1 MSDAWN
7 ALRAQIEYFS
17 QAFPEAA
24 IAFADA
30 HREEVTPHLVE
41 AIARLADHPDEG
53 VNPDYALHL
62 YAMHILAAWRETAAY
77 APLVRIGHH
86 SEEVVDQLL
95 GGTVTESYG
104 RCLAS
109 VCDGNLGLLQGLVED
124 EAASYW
130 ARNAALDAVMTR
142 VLEGDASRD
151 ELIAYLMRLGD
162 AEAAR
167 LRAGIGARDEP
178 QILDAVISVA
188 TDIGAAEMLERIRG
202 WFADELNDPFIIGLK
217 NVERKILRPPET
229 CRDEMLDRGNGYV
242 HSVKKEIGW
251 WAGFRDDKP
260 AQSKSKPTPTVVPV
274 RQGPKVGRNDPCPCG
289 SGKKFKK
296 CHGA

>member
-7 ALRAQIEYFS
+7 TLRAQIEYFS
-17 QAFPEAA
+17 QPFPEAA

-30 HREEVTPHLVE
+30 HREEVTPYLVA
-41 AIARLADHPDEG
+41 AIARLADHPDQG
-53 VNPDYALHL
+53 ANPDYALHL
-62 YAMHILAAWRETAAY
+62 YAMHLLATWRETAAY
-77 APLVRIGHH
+77 APLVGLGHH
-86 SEEVVDQLL
+86 SEEVVDRLL

-109 VCDGNLGLLQGLVED
+109 VCDGDLGLLQGLVED
-124 EAASYW
+124 ETASYW

-142 VLEGDASRD
+142 VFEGDASRE

-167 LRAGIGARDEP
+167 LRAANGAVDEP

-202 WFADELNDPFIIGLK
+202 WFADQLNDPFIIGLE

-229 CRDEMLDRGNGYV
+229 CRDVMLGRGNGYV
-242 HSVKKEIGW
+242 QSVKKEIGW
-251 WAGFRDDKP
+251 WSGIRDDKP
-260 AQSKSKPTPTVVPV
+260 AQSKPAPTLVPV
-274 RQGPKVGRNDPCPCG
+274 RQNPKVGRNDPCPCG
-289 SGKKFKK
+289 SGKKYKK

>member
-7 ALRAQIEYFS
+7 ALREQIEYFS
-17 QAFPEAA
+17 QPFPEAA

-41 AIARLADHPDEG
+41 AIARLADHPEEG
-53 VNPDYALHL
+53 ANPDYLLHL
-62 YAMHILAAWRETAAY
+62 YAMHILATWRETAAY
-77 APLVRIGHH
+77 APLVRLGHH
-86 SEEVVDQLL
+86 SEGVVDQLL
-95 GGTVTESYG
+95 GETVTESYG

-109 VCDGNLGLLQGLVED
+109 VCDGDLALLQGLVED

-130 ARNAALDAVMTR
+130 ARNAALDAIMTR
-142 VLEGDASRD
+142 VFEGDTSRD

-167 LRAGIGARDEP
+167 LRASGTHLESFEL
-178 QILDAVISVA
+178 LDAVISVA
-188 TDIGAAEMLERIRG
+188 TDIGAAEMLEIIRG
-202 WFADELNDPFIIGLK
+202 WFADDLVDPSIIGLA
-217 NVERKILRPPET
+217 NVERKINLSWED
-229 CRDEMLDRGNGYV
+229 CRDEALDRGNGYV

-251 WAGFRDDKP
+251 WTESQQEPSAKP
-260 AQSKSKPTPTVVPV
+260 QPAPTPVPI
-274 RQGPKVGRNDPCPCG
+274 RKDPKVGRNDPCPCG

>member
-7 ALRAQIEYFS
+7 ALREQIEYFS
-17 QAFPEAA
+17 QPFPEAA

-41 AIARLADHPDEG
+41 AIARLADHPEEG
-53 VNPDYALHL
+53 GNPDYVLHL
-62 YAMHILAAWRETAAY
+62 YAMHLLATWRETAAY
-77 APLVRIGHH
+77 APLVRLGHH
-86 SEEVVDQLL
+86 SGEVVDRLL

-109 VCDGNLGLLQGLVED
+109 VCDGDLGLLQGLVED

-130 ARNAALDAVMTR
+130 ARNAALDAIMTR
-142 VLEGDASRD
+142 VLEGDASRE
-151 ELIAYLMRLGD
+151 ELVAYLMRLGD

-188 TDIGAAEMLERIRG
+188 TDIGAAEMLDRIRG
-202 WFADELNDPFIIGLK
+202 WFADHLNDPFIIGME
-217 NVERKILRPPET
+217 NVERSICRPPET
-229 CRDEMLDRGNGYV
+229 CRDEMLGRDNGYV

-251 WAGFRDDKP
+251 WAGFAEDKP
-260 AQSKSKPTPTVVPV
+260 ARANPFPAVVPV
-274 RQGPKVGRNDPCPCG
+274 RHGVKIGRNDPCPCG
-289 SGKKFKK
+289 SGKKYKK